1 MPEVTFE
8 EKTAGTGVQITT
20 PLKTEGGIPYR
31 VVLAGERATV
41 LFDDGDIANF
51 QGLPSRDADTVQ
63 TIASFVDWIKG
74 RVREYIKD
82 LLTGGGGGGGGTQT
96 CIVVYDIDT
105 DAKGVHLHARMVCT
119 PQ

>member
-8 EKTAGTGVQITT
+8 DKTAGTGVQITT
-20 PLKTEGGIPYR
+20 PLKTEGGVPYR

-51 QGLPSRDADTVQ
+51 RGLPSRDADTVQ
-63 TIASFVDWIKG
+63 TIANIVDWLKEKG
-74 RVREYIKD
+74 REILKD
-82 LLTGGGGGGGGTQT
+82 LLTGGGGGGTQL
-96 CIVVYDIDT
+96 CVVVYDIDQ
-105 DAKGVHLHARMVCT
+105 DDKGHLHLHARMVCT